1 MHLKRPP
8 TSAHAPPNRPWR
20 KGLAVRPAAAP
31 AA

>member
-8 TSAHAPPNRPWR
+8 TSALAPPNRPWR